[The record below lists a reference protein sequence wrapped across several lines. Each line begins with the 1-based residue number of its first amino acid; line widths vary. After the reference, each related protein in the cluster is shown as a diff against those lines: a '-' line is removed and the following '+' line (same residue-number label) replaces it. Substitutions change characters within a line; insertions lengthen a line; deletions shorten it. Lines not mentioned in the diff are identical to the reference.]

1 MAHEIIRVA
10 SGLRVVKLGART
22 VDLCVRRVTHLG
34 LNRLEAWAAGSI
46 VSTLRPSIAYIDS
59 PDRNVRRFAKYV
71 SNDTGRKTRII
82 CSTGAEKKYPAV
94 AAASI
99 VAKVERDKEIE
110 RLKKRYGDFGSGY
123 PSDPKTLSSLRKWRR
138 TSEGLPPIVR
148 LQWRTLSR
156 I

>member
-1 MAHEIIRVA
+1 MA

-22 VDLCVRRVTHLG
+22 VDLSVRRVTHLG

-46 VSTLRPSIAYIDS
+46 VSTLKPSIVYIDS

-71 SNDTGRKTRII
+71 SKDTSRKTRII

-99 VAKVERDKEIE
+99 LAKVERDKEIE
-110 RLKKRYGDFGSGY
+110 RLKRRYGDFGSGY
-123 PSDPKTLSSLRKWRR
+123 PSDPKTLSSLRKWSS